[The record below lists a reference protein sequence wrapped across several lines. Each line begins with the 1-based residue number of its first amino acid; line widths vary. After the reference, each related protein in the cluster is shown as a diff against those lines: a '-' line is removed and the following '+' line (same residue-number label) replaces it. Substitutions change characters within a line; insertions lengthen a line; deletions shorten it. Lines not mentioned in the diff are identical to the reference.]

1 MSSIEELKKQIEKK
15 AKIQKEIIDK
25 KYDEKIKEFKTNYKK
40 AFIEKEEE
48 EKKNSEENFK
58 NEENKKILYQK
69 QYNLLKEE
77 INLSLKNKREKYNKL
92 KDDKDLL
99 NVQIKEYTKKIED
112 IIKQIAK
119 LEKENVEVKKNIEKL
134 GGVN

>member
-1 MSSIEELKKQIEKK
+1 MKKQLMKK
-15 AKIQKEIIDK
+15 WRRKEI
-25 KYDEKIKEFKTNYKK
+25 
-40 AFIEKEEE
+40 
-48 EKKNSEENFK
+48 EENFK

>member
-1 MSSIEELKKQIEKK
+1 MKKKT
-15 AKIQKEIIDK
+15 KIQQEIIDK

-69 QYNLLKEE
+69 QYNLLK
-77 INLSLKNKREKYNKL
+77 
-92 KDDKDLL
+92 
-99 NVQIKEYTKKIED
+99 VQIIYHLKTKEKC
-112 IIKQIAK
+112 II
-119 LEKENVEVKKNIEKL
+119 N
-134 GGVN
+134 

>member
-1 MSSIEELKKQIEKK
+1 MSSIEELKKEIEKK

>member
-1 MSSIEELKKQIEKK
+1 MSSIEELKKEIEKK

-25 KYDEKIKEFKTNYKK
+25 KYDEKIKEFKTNYEK

>member
-1 MSSIEELKKQIEKK
+1 MKKHLMKK
-15 AKIQKEIIDK
+15 WRRKEI
-25 KYDEKIKEFKTNYKK
+25 
-40 AFIEKEEE
+40 
-48 EKKNSEENFK
+48 EENFK

>member
-25 KYDEKIKEFKTNYKK
+25 KYDEKIKEFKTNYEK
-40 AFIEKEEE
+40 AIIKKEEE

-69 QYNLLKEE
+69 KYNLLKEE
-77 INLSLKNKREKYNKL
+77 INISLKNKREKYNKL

-99 NVQIKEYTKKIED
+99 NIQIKEYTKKIED

-119 LEKENVEVKKNIEKL
+119 LEKENIEVKKNIAKL
-134 GGVN
+134 SVVK

>member
-1 MSSIEELKKQIEKK
+1 M
-15 AKIQKEIIDK
+15 
-25 KYDEKIKEFKTNYKK
+25 
-40 AFIEKEEE
+40 
-48 EKKNSEENFK
+48 
-58 NEENKKILYQK
+58 
-69 QYNLLKEE
+69 
-77 INLSLKNKREKYNKL
+77 